1 MAAVVCL
8 LVVPHAE
15 IRRKCHLDEGTVSA
29 LKRAIMASSVL
40 APHVKMDD
48 RFQVLDKDF
57 NDFVDLDDGDEILH
71 MSTIRAVRATSA
83 QLEDESRAEVP
94 ISSLPEQSTP
104 QAHPSGSVE
113 TICLTE
119 MNDGSDHH
127 GRDYLFP
134 DFGTIHTLL
143 RADAPV
149 TSSLHKKIINIL
161 FQSMIKCSIT
171 PSRRFYSKVVT
182 MLLARYPFLADA
194 IGAGHE
200 SWLTSLTMKFKNER
214 RKMPNDERV
223 EANRLKYGK
232 QTKRKPEGDSF
243 DASEEVLK
251 RRKLH
256 SDITA
261 HASTSHVEG
270 EDDASARDHQEWLIK
285 EHKKD
290 APNEEL
296 IGIRMQLTMKQ
307 RTAALVTLPVPTVKQ
322 TYPYLM
328 DAARF
333 FKECERRY
341 GQHPYQQMVAALQRL
356 RELAV
361 RNRINCKEELRELI
375 FADEARTGICE
386 RRRKHLLAIHA
397 LRILGG
403 CVREPDAIDAM
414 LFEEGKPL
422 PKTPCVTFT
431 GATIEDAEHMH
442 VYVDKTLLFRVID
455 IEEAVSAILS
465 AYWLFQIVYK
475 KPYNMLCSLE
485 RLCLKV
491 TESRARSPVIRFF
504 NRHRNILDS
513 CA

>member
-83 QLEDESRAEVP
+83 QLEDE
-94 ISSLPEQSTP
+94 
-104 QAHPSGSVE
+104 
-113 TICLTE
+113 
-119 MNDGSDHH
+119 
-127 GRDYLFP
+127 
-134 DFGTIHTLL
+134 
-143 RADAPV
+143 
-149 TSSLHKKIINIL
+149 
-161 FQSMIKCSIT
+161 
-171 PSRRFYSKVVT
+171 
-182 MLLARYPFLADA
+182 
-194 IGAGHE
+194 E

-328 DAARF
+328 DAARVCRPCLRYCSITMTFLFIFQF

>member
-261 HASTSHVEG
+261 
-270 EDDASARDHQEWLIK
+270 
-285 EHKKD
+285 
-290 APNEEL
+290 
-296 IGIRMQLTMKQ
+296 
-307 RTAALVTLPVPTVKQ
+307 
-322 TYPYLM
+322 
-328 DAARF
+328 F